1 MDKVLKILSLIPA
14 LIEVIKAVEA
24 MFPQSGAGK
33 EKLTLVRE
41 IMVEAYAGIT
51 EWWPTIEA
59 IIGKIVAM
67 ANRLGEFKKS

>member
-1 MDKVLKILSLIPA
+1 MDKVLRVLSLVPA

-33 EKLTLVRE
+33 EKLSLVRE
-41 IMVEAYAGIT
+41 IMVEAYVGIT
-51 EWWPTIEA
+51 EMWPTIEA

>member
-1 MDKVLKILSLIPA
+1 MDKVLKVLSLVPA

-33 EKLTLVRE
+33 EKLALVRE
-41 IMVEAYAGIT
+41 IMVEAYVGIT
-51 EWWPTIEA
+51 EMWPTIEA

>member
-1 MDKVLKILSLIPA
+1 MDKVLKILSLVPA

-33 EKLTLVRE
+33 EKLALVRE
-41 IMVEAYAGIT
+41 IMVEAYVGIT
-51 EWWPTIEA
+51 EMWPTIEA
-59 IIGKIVAM
+59 IIAKIVAM

>member
-41 IMVEAYAGIT
+41 IMVETYAEIT